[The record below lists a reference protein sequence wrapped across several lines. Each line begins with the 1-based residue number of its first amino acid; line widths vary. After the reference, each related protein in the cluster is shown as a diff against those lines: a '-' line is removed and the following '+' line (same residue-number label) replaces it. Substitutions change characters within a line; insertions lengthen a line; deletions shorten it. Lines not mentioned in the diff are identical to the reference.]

1 MKRSKRV
8 WWIVAIALGAIVLIT
23 LLAAPSNNKLGAG
36 STYSRAPEGYGAWYA
51 FMQQQGTPVKRWQKP
66 FDDLAKVEQP
76 ITLLRI
82 SSQSSFLILG
92 QQEQEWL
99 KKGNTLVVLGVW
111 EPVTRAAFST
121 WQESNAGI
129 VKIDTRRRH
138 KAKELQKLLGD
149 RFGAVVWREQ
159 VGKGQV
165 IYATTSYLAANAYQ
179 DYPGNYKY
187 LAQLVNKSGSSV
199 WVDEYIH
206 GYKDADAIASAA
218 ERDLL
223 SYLAQK
229 PIFPALLQ
237 TGILLLVLIWAQ
249 NRRFGQPQ
257 ALDTPIVDNS
267 TAYIQALA
275 GVLQKA
281 ESSDFVLDVVGSS
294 EKMQLQ
300 QALGLGPIPLESQ
313 TLVQAWV
320 QQTGR
325 SPAELEQVLRQR
337 SQKRRMSDKDL
348 SIWLA
353 KWKSIRSYAKP
364 D

>member
-23 LLAAPSNNKLGAG
+23 LLAAPSNNKLAVG

-66 FDDLAKVEQP
+66 FNALVKVEQP
-76 ITLLRI
+76 ITLLRV
-82 SSQSSFLILG
+82 SSQMIAAVG
-92 QQEQEWL
+92 RQEQEWL
-99 KKGNTLVVLGVW
+99 KKGNTLVVLGVS
-111 EPVTRAAFST
+111 EPVTEAAFST
-121 WQESNAGI
+121 WQESNTGI

-138 KAKELQKLLGD
+138 KSKELQKLLGD

-159 VGKGQV
+159 IGKGQV

-179 DYPGNYKY
+179 NYPGNYKY
-187 LAQLVNKSGSSV
+187 LAQLVNKFGRSV

-218 ERDLL
+218 ETDLL

-237 TGILLLVLIWAQ
+237 TGILLLVLIWGH
-249 NRRFGQPQ
+249 RRFGQPQ
-257 ALDTPIVDNS
+257 PLDPPIVDNS

-281 ESSDFVLDVVGSS
+281 ESSDFVLDMVGSS

-300 QALGLGPIPLESQ
+300 QALGLGQIPQERQ

-325 SPAELEQVLRQR
+325 SPAELEQLLRQQ

-348 SIWLA
+348 SIWLE

>member
-23 LLAAPSNNKLGAG
+23 LLAAPSNDKLAVG

-66 FDDLAKVEQP
+66 FDDLVKVEQP
-76 ITLLRI
+76 ITLLRV
-82 SSQSSFLILG
+82 SSQMIPTLG
-92 QQEQEWL
+92 RQEQEWL
-99 KKGNTLVVLGVW
+99 KKGNTLVILGVW
-111 EPVTRAAFST
+111 KPVTSAAFST

-138 KAKELQKLLGD
+138 KAKDKQKLLGD
-149 RFGAVVWREQ
+149 RFGAVVWQEQ

-187 LAQLVNKSGSSV
+187 LAQLVNKSGRSI

-218 ERDLL
+218 ETNLL

-229 PIFPALLQ
+229 PIFPLLLQ

-281 ESSDFVLDVVGSS
+281 ESSDFVLDMVGSS
-294 EKMQLQ
+294 EQMQLQ
-300 QALGLGPIPLESQ
+300 QALGLGQIPQERQ

-325 SPAELEQVLRQR
+325 SPAELEQMLRQQ

-348 SIWLA
+348 SIWLE
-353 KWKSIRSYAKP
+353 KWKTIRSYAKP

>member
-23 LLAAPSNNKLGAG
+23 LLAAPSNNKLSVG

-66 FDDLAKVEQP
+66 FNDLVKVEQP
-76 ITLLRI
+76 ITLLRV
-82 SSQSSFLILG
+82 SSQMISAVG
-92 QQEQEWL
+92 RQEQEWL
-99 KKGNTLVVLGVW
+99 KKGNTLVTLGVW
-111 EPVTRAAFST
+111 EPVTEAAFST

-138 KAKELQKLLGD
+138 KPKELQQLLSD
-149 RFGAVVWREQ
+149 RFGAVVWQEQ

-187 LAQLVNKSGSSV
+187 LAQLVNKSGRSV

-206 GYKDADAIASAA
+206 GYKDADASASAA
-218 ERDLL
+218 EPDLL

-237 TGILLLVLIWAQ
+237 TGILLLVLIWAH

-281 ESSDFVLDVVGSS
+281 ESSDFVLDMVGSS

-300 QALGLGPIPLESQ
+300 QALGLGQIPQDRQ

-325 SPAELEQVLRQR
+325 SPAELEQLLRQQ

-348 SIWLA
+348 SIWLE
-353 KWKSIRSYAKP
+353 KWKTIRTYAKP

>member
-23 LLAAPSNNKLGAG
+23 LLAAPSNDKLGVG

-51 FMQQQGTPVKRWQKP
+51 FMQKQGTPVKRWQKP
-66 FDDLAKVEQP
+66 FNDLVKVEQP
-76 ITLLRI
+76 ITLLRV
-82 SSQSSFLILG
+82 SSQMIPTLG
-92 QQEQEWL
+92 RQEQEWL

-111 EPVTRAAFST
+111 QPVTSAAFST
-121 WQESNAGI
+121 WQESNVGI

-138 KAKELQKLLGD
+138 KSKELQQLLGD

-187 LAQLVNKSGSSV
+187 LAQLVNKSGRSV

-218 ERDLL
+218 ETDLL

-237 TGILLLVLIWAQ
+237 IGILLLVLIWAQ

-281 ESSDFVLDVVGSS
+281 ESSDFVLDMVGSS
-294 EKMQLQ
+294 EQMQLQ
-300 QALGLGPIPLESQ
+300 QALGLGQIPLESQ

-325 SPAELEQVLRQR
+325 SPAELEQLLRQQ
-337 SQKRRMSDKDL
+337 SQKRRISDKDL
-348 SIWLA
+348 SIWLE